1 MKVSDLS
8 RFRTQIMGAAT
19 IGVILCHAV
28 LWDNELPLL
37 IAKVLSLGNFG
48 VDIFLLVSGMGIFY
62 SLKKNYSVSSNLK
75 NWYMRRF
82 ARILIPYVVIMGP
95 YWIWFCFYN
104 NCINRFFY
112 YFTMVSFWKEH
123 VGVWYLAGLIPIYL
137 LSPIIILWNNTDVNE
152 IRRYSFIVIVLSLI
166 GLCNY
171 RGGYWRMSC
180 FA

>member
-28 LWDNELPLL
+28 LWDDELPFVF
-37 IAKVLSLGNFG
+37 AKVLSLGNFG

-62 SLKKNYSVSSNLK
+62 SLNKSGSSNLQ

-82 ARILIPYVVIMGP
+82 VRILIPYVVIMGP
-95 YWIWFCFYN
+95 YWIWYCTYNKCF
-104 NCINRFFY
+104 NRFFY
-112 YFTMVSFWKEH
+112 YFSMMSFWKEH
-123 VGVWYLAGLIPIYL
+123 IGAWYLAGLIPLYL
-137 LSPIIILWNNTDVNE
+137 LSPIVILWRNSNVNE
-152 IRRYSFIVIVLSLI
+152 IKRYSVIVIVMSLI
-166 GLCNY
+166 GICNY
-171 RGGYWRMSC
+171 RGGVYWKMSC